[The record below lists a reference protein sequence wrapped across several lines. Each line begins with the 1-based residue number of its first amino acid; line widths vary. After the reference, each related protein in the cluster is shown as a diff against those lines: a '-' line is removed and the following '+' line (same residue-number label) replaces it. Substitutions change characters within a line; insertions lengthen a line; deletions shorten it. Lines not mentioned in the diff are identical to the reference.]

1 MSAEKAAEKPVDR
14 SLRAAHLLR
23 IHSYVDIAVISMW
36 RTSPRVDVIIG
47 MVEASLRGRSPGG
60 EDDAVLE
67 TLRPLVAEARAYLA
81 DDEFPAAMSR
91 MRVAHDTLALYL
103 IRLSGD

>member
-1 MSAEKAAEKPVDR
+1 MTTEK
-14 SLRAAHLLR
+14 SLRTAHLLR

-36 RTSPRVDVIIG
+36 TSSPRVDTMLG
-47 MVEASLRGRSPGG
+47 MVEASLRGDSPGG

-67 TLRPLVAEARAYLA
+67 TLRPLVAEGRAYLG
-81 DDEFPAAMSR
+81 DGEFPAAMAR

-103 IRLSGD
+103 IRLSDG